1 MSVVP
6 EARGS
11 NSATIAPYRSGQP
24 AGRDGF
30 GQLLRS
36 EWTKFR
42 TVRGWVVAI
51 IAAAIGVGLPIVA
64 LAGTA
69 KDNNSIPNLPI
80 GPGGLAVVDSF
91 YFEHHPIGADGSITA
106 RVTSLTGRV
115 LQLFPGGPL
124 PPDSSQPQPWAK
136 AGVII
141 KASTKPGSP
150 YAAIMVTPDY
160 GVRFQY
166 DFTGDVAGLAG
177 SVSVGS
183 PRWVRLTRS
192 GDTITGYDS
201 ADGAHWSKVGS
212 ARLTGLAATAEAGVF
227 VASPF
232 DLPNRQGFASNNGV
246 QYETSAT
253 ATFDRIALA
262 GGLAS
267 AGWRVTRVGGAPGPA
282 LNGRICGQG
291 TGPKCRK
298 PGPAGGQARG
308 SAGDGSVALTGSGDI
323 APYAPIVDP
332 IGVSYKA
339 SAIGLIIV
347 IALGALFIT
356 SEYRRGLVR
365 TTFIASPR
373 RGRVLVAKAI
383 VIGVVTF
390 VAGLIGAAIAFP
402 IAEHK
407 LVSGGWPASIYPVR
421 ALTSGVGLQIVVG
434 TAALL
439 AVGAVL
445 TLAAGALLR
454 RSTGAIAAGVLVLI
468 FPVVLG
474 TVLPQ
479 GPADWVLRLTPA
491 AGFGLQQGNV
501 HYSQVTHAC
510 LPYNNCYPL
519 APWTGFAVLCAW
531 ALAALGVAIFVVRR
545 RDA

>member
-1 MSVVP
+1 MSAP
-6 EARGS
+6 
-11 NSATIAPYRSGQP
+11 TITPYRSSQP
-24 AGRDGF
+24 DGRDGF

-42 TVRGWVVAI
+42 TVRGWVMAV
-51 IAAAIGVGLPIVA
+51 IAVAIGVGLPIVA

-69 KDNNSIPNLPI
+69 KDNNSIPNLPT
-80 GPGGLAVVDSF
+80 GPSGLAVVDSF

-115 LQLFPGGPL
+115 NPLFPGSPL
-124 PPDSSQPQPWAK
+124 PPGSSQPQPWAK
-136 AGVII
+136 AGIII
-141 KASTKPGSP
+141 KVSTRPGSR
-150 YAAIMVTPDY
+150 YAAVVVTPDH

-177 SVSVGS
+177 SVSTGS

-192 GDTITGYDS
+192 GAVITGYDS
-201 ADGAHWSKVGS
+201 ADGTHWSKVGS
-212 ARLTGLAATAEAGVF
+212 ARLTGLPATAAAGVF
-227 VASPF
+227 VASPP
-232 DLPNRQGFASNNGV
+232 DLVSQQGYASNNGV
-246 QYETSAT
+246 QYQTSAT
-253 ATFDRIALA
+253 AIFDRIALA
-262 GGLAS
+262 GGTAS
-267 AGWRVTRVGGAPGPA
+267 AGWRAEQVGGAPGPA
-282 LNGRICGQG
+282 LSGRICGPG
-291 TGPKCRK
+291 SGPKCRK
-298 PGPAGGQARG
+298 LGPTGGQARG
-308 SAGDGSVALTGSGDI
+308 SAGSSGGPVTLTGSGDI

-332 IGVSYKA
+332 IGITYKA
-339 SAIGLIIV
+339 SAIGLIVV
-347 IALGALFIT
+347 IALAALFIT

-383 VIGVVTF
+383 VIGAVTF

-407 LVSGGWPASIYPVR
+407 LLTGGWPISIYPVR
-421 ALTSGVGLQIVVG
+421 ALTSGIGLQIVVG

-445 TLAAGALLR
+445 TLAVGALLR
-454 RSTGAIAAGVLVLI
+454 RSTGTIAAGVLALI

-501 HYSQVTHAC
+501 HYSQVAHAC

-519 APWTGFAVLCAW
+519 APWPGFAVLCAW
-531 ALAALGVAIFVVRR
+531 ALAALGVAIYVVRR

>member
-1 MSVVP
+1 MTVP
-6 EARGS
+6 
-11 NSATIAPYRSGQP
+11 TITPYRSGQP

-30 GQLLRS
+30 AQLLRS

-42 TVRGWVVAI
+42 TVRGWVVAM

-69 KDNNSIPNLPI
+69 KDNNSTPNLPT
-80 GPGGLAVVDSF
+80 GPSGLAVVDSF

-115 LQLFPGGPL
+115 YPFNPGGPL
-124 PPDSSQPQPWAK
+124 PPGSSQPRPWAK

-141 KASTKPGSP
+141 KASTRPGSP
-150 YAAIMVTPDY
+150 YAAMMVTPDH

-166 DFTGDVAGLAG
+166 GFTHDVAGLAG
-177 SVSVGS
+177 SVPAGS

-192 GDTITGYDS
+192 GNTITGYDS
-201 ADGAHWSKVGS
+201 ADGAHWFKVGS
-212 ARLTGLAATAEAGVF
+212 ARLTGLPATAEAGVF
-227 VASPF
+227 VASPP
-232 DLPNRQGFASNNGV
+232 DDITQQGFASNNGE

-262 GGLAS
+262 GGPAS
-267 AGWRVTRVGGAPGPA
+267 AGWRVVQVGGAPGPA
-282 LNGRICGQG
+282 LSGRICGPG
-291 TGPKCRK
+291 SGPKCRK
-298 PGPAGGQARG
+298 PGTTGGRARG
-308 SAGDGSVALTGSGDI
+308 SAGGSGGPVTLSGSGDI
-323 APYAPIVDP
+323 APYVPIVDP
-332 IGVSYKA
+332 IGVAYKS
-339 SAIGLIIV
+339 SAVGLIVV

-365 TTFIASPR
+365 TTFVASPR

-383 VIGVVTF
+383 VIGAVTF

-407 LVSGGWPASIYPVR
+407 LVTGGWPTSIYPVR
-421 ALTSGVGLQIVVG
+421 ALTSGIGLQIVIG

-454 RSTGAIAAGVLVLI
+454 RSTGAIAAGVLALI
-468 FPVVLG
+468 FPVVLA

-491 AGFGLQQGNV
+491 AGFGVQQGNV

-531 ALAALGVAIFVVRR
+531 ALAALGVAIYVVRR

>member
-1 MSVVP
+1 MTAP
-6 EARGS
+6 AI
-11 NSATIAPYRSGQP
+11 TPYRSSQP
-24 AGRDGF
+24 VGRDGF
-30 GQLLRS
+30 RQLLRA

-42 TVRGWVVAI
+42 TVRGWV
-51 IAAAIGVGLPIVA
+51 IAMIGVAIGVGLPVVA
-64 LAGTA
+64 LASTA
-69 KDNNSIPNLPI
+69 KDNNSIPNLPT

-115 LQLFPGGPL
+115 YYPPPGAGATL
-124 PPDSSQPQPWAK
+124 PPDSSRPQPWAK

-141 KASTKPGSP
+141 KASTKPGSR
-150 YAAIMVTPDY
+150 YAAIMVTPDH

-177 SVSVGS
+177 SASAGS

-192 GDTITGYDS
+192 GGTVTGYDS
-201 ADGAHWSKVGS
+201 ADGVHWSKVGS
-212 ARLTGLAATAEAGVF
+212 ARLAGLPATAAAGVF
-227 VASPF
+227 VASPS
-232 DLPNRQGFASNNGV
+232 DDVTQQGYASNNGV

-253 ATFDRIALA
+253 AIFDRIALA
-262 GGLAS
+262 GGPAS
-267 AGWRVTRVGGAPGPA
+267 AGWRAVQVGGGPGPA
-282 LNGRICGQG
+282 RGGRVCGPVS
-291 TGPKCRK
+291 GPKCRK
-298 PGPAGGQARG
+298 PDPVGGQARG
-308 SAGDGSVALTGSGDI
+308 SGGGTGGPVTLTGAGDI
-323 APYAPIVDP
+323 APYVPVVDP
-332 IGVSYKA
+332 IGVGYKA
-339 SAIGLIIV
+339 SAIGLIVV
-347 IALGALFIT
+347 IALAALFIT

-365 TTFIASPR
+365 ITFIASPR
-373 RGRVLVAKAI
+373 RGRVLAAKAI

-390 VAGLIGAAIAFP
+390 VAGLVGAAVAFP
-402 IAEHK
+402 IAERK
-407 LVSGGWPASIYPVR
+407 LATGGWPASIYPVR
-421 ALTSGVGLQIVVG
+421 ALTSGIGLQIVVG

-454 RSTGAIAAGVLVLI
+454 RSTAAIAAGVLALI
-468 FPVVLG
+468 FPVVLA

-479 GPADWVLRLTPA
+479 GPADWLLRLTPA
-491 AGFGLQQGNV
+491 AGFGVQQGNV

-531 ALAALGVAIFVVRR
+531 ALAALGVAIYVVRR